1 MTETKKILLI
11 GRSGRGKSTLANVLI
26 NKVNENGQ
34 FEKFEEVFKEGKFS
48 VSETR
53 EIKDMEFEHELV
65 EQEEIKKI
73 TYCIIDTPGIGD
85 TKLTQDEVLDI
96 IAKAVYL
103 VRDGVSRILFVTD
116 GRFDEYE
123 MITYNLLRSAIF
135 DQDVTSYTTIVRT
148 KFPEFEDEEERDVDI
163 NLMIQEG
170 GELVEIIESCQREVI
185 HVNNPPIG
193 ENVEGLERNKEDR
206 IESRKIVL
214 EYLSKNCQGI
224 YQPKNLEELS
234 AKIYKEMK
242 EKEELGKLLG
252 ELIKELERSENI
264 LKGSEEELKVQIR
277 KLKNDLEEKNKIIRQ
292 EVLKYI
298 QPKLEDAAELKNYL
312 SDNPGKIGVSKKKLS
327 ES

>member
-224 YQPKNLEELS
+224 YQPK
-234 AKIYKEMK
+234 
-242 EKEELGKLLG
+242 KLRR
-252 ELIKELERSENI
+252 IKC
-264 LKGSEEELKVQIR
+264 
-277 KLKNDLEEKNKIIRQ
+277 
-292 EVLKYI
+292 
-298 QPKLEDAAELKNYL
+298 
-312 SDNPGKIGVSKKKLS
+312 
-327 ES
+327 